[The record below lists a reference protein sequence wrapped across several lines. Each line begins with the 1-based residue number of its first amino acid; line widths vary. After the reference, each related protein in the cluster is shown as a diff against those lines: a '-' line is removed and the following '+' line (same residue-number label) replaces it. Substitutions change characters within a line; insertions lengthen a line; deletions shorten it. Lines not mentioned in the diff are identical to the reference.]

1 MGDWGPSQ
9 VWWLERECHE
19 SPHGCGELD
28 SGPLKE
34 QTVLLIAAAI
44 LRAVGCWLLAV
55 GLRAVGISSSWAALS
70 ELSGRGCA

>member
-34 QTVLLIAAAI
+34 QTVLLIAGAI
-44 LRAVGCWLLAV
+44 LRAVGYLWDKF
-55 GLRAVGISSSWAALS
+55 
-70 ELSGRGCA
+70 